1 MTIEL
6 KPEHQRTIELAVQS
20 GAYRDFNE
28 VLDQAFDILREQLR
42 FEDWMGKEREGLA
55 SQIATGFA
63 QAERGELM
71 DSEEALTL
79 LRQRRAE
86 PAENARMSAFQLTP
100 QATKDLDGIWW
111 FIAADNHE
119 AANRVEREIIAC

>member
-63 QAERGELM
+63 QADRGELM

-86 PAENARMSAFQLTP
+86 RLKTQ
-100 QATKDLDGIWW
+100 G
-111 FIAADNHE
+111 
-119 AANRVEREIIAC
+119 